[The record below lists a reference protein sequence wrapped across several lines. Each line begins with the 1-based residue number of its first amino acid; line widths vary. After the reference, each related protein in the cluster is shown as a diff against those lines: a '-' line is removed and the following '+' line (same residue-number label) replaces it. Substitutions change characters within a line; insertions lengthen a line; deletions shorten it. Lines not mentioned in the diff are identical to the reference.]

1 VEEAAVDRVELLADM
16 MGALHPDEVALGV
29 QRALQS
35 MVGGHAKLL
44 VIDYAQ
50 TRLVQLVGTSA
61 GHRESFAVDAT
72 VAGRA
77 YTTSQAQEVVD
88 EAGYRLW
95 LPLLQGA
102 HRIGVLEVRT
112 LTEITAAQ
120 RQSVDALVAVLA
132 GVLSAV
138 SLVSDAVPI
147 ARRLLPMQLA
157 AEIVWGLLPPLTF
170 ANGDVGV
177 AGILEPCYDVGG
189 DAFDYAVDGL
199 VARVALFDA
208 VGHGLAASRL
218 SSLTVAAYRNARRSG
233 LDLVA
238 SAHSIDEVLRTQ
250 APPNHFVTALLAEL
264 DLDSGRY
271 RRISA
276 GHPGELLAR
285 GGKVVRQLPAPS
297 WTPLGLGY
305 LGLRDPEVFVE
316 QLEPGD
322 HLLLYS
328 DGATEARSATGE
340 LFGAHR
346 LGEYLVKALADGLPA
361 AETMRRLV
369 SALLHYQ
376 KDQLQDDAT
385 AVLVGWR
392 TSASPS

>member
-1 VEEAAVDRVELLADM
+1 VDRVELLADM
-16 MGALHPDEVALGV
+16 MGAVRPDEVANSV
-29 QRALQS
+29 QRALENT
-35 MVGGHAKLL
+35 VGGQSQIL

-50 TRLVQLVGTSA
+50 TRLMQLVVAPTA
-61 GHRESFAVDAT
+61 HRESFAVDGT

-77 YTTSQAQEVVD
+77 YTTGQAQEVVD
-88 EAGYRLW
+88 EAGYRIW

-112 LTEITAAQ
+112 PSEITPAQ
-120 RQSVDALVAVLA
+120 RAGIEAVAAVLA
-132 GVLSAV
+132 GVLPAV
-138 SLVSDAVPI
+138 SLVSDAVSVT
-147 ARRLLPMQLA
+147 RRLSPMQLA

-170 ANGDVGV
+170 ADRDVCV

-189 DAFDYAVDGL
+189 DAFDYAVGGR

-238 SAHSIDEVLRTQ
+238 TAVSIDKVLRTQ

-264 DLDSGRY
+264 DLDTGRY

-285 GGKVVRQLPAPS
+285 GGKVIRQLAAPS

-305 LGLRDPEVFVE
+305 LELGDPEVFVE

-340 LFGAHR
+340 LFGEGR
-346 LGEYLVKALADGLPA
+346 LGDYLVKALADGLPA

-369 SALLHYQ
+369 SALLQYQ

-392 TSASPS
+392 TDATPP

>member
-1 VEEAAVDRVELLADM
+1 VEQIELLAAM
-16 MGALHPDEVALGV
+16 MGAVRPDEVASSV
-29 QRALQS
+29 QRVLEN
-35 MVGGHAKLL
+35 MVGGQSQIL

-50 TRLVQLVGTSA
+50 TCLVQLVGAPTA
-61 GHRESFAVDAT
+61 HRDSFAVDAT

-77 YTTSQAQEVVD
+77 YTTSQAQEVAD
-88 EAGYRLW
+88 EAGYRIW

-112 LTEITAAQ
+112 PSEITPAQ
-120 RQSVDALVAVLA
+120 RGGGGRPRWCVARSELGERRRVRYPPAFADAAGRRNRVGAPAAVDVCQPRCVRGWHSRAVLRR
-132 GVLSAV
+132 GR
-138 SLVSDAVPI
+138 
-147 ARRLLPMQLA
+147 RRLRLRRGRP
-157 AEIVWGLLPPLTF
+157 I
-170 ANGDVGV
+170 
-177 AGILEPCYDVGG
+177 CS
-189 DAFDYAVDGL
+189 
-199 VARVALFDA
+199 RRALRR
-208 VGHGLAASRL
+208 VGHGLTASRL

-238 SAHSIDEVLRTQ
+238 TAVSIDEVLQTQ

-285 GGKVVRQLPAPS
+285 GGKVIRQLAAPS

-305 LGLRDPEVFVE
+305 LELGDPEVFVE

-340 LFGAHR
+340 LFGEDR
-346 LGEYLVKALADGLPA
+346 LGDYLVKALADGLPA

-369 SALLHYQ
+369 SALLQYQ

-392 TSASPS
+392 TDATPP

>member
-1 VEEAAVDRVELLADM
+1 MAATVDRFEPIADLI
-16 MGALHPDEVALGV
+16 GALRPDEVAIRV

-35 MVGGHAKLL
+35 VVTGQSRVL

-50 TRLVQLVGTSA
+50 TCLVELVETAA
-61 GHRESFAVDAT
+61 GDRESFAVEAT

-77 YTTSQAQEVVD
+77 YTSGHHQNVVD

-102 HRIGVLEVRT
+102 HRIGVLEVQT
-112 LTEITAAQ
+112 PTEITPEQRSSIDTIAATLAA
-120 RQSVDALVAVLA
+120 VLVA
-132 GVLSAV
+132 G
-138 SLVSDAVPI
+138 SLVSDALPVT
-147 ARRLLPMQLA
+147 RRLLPMELA

-170 ANGDVGV
+170 VNNDVSV

-189 DAFDYAVDGL
+189 DAFDYAVNGR
-199 VARVALFDA
+199 VAHLALFDA

-218 SSLTVAAYRNARRSG
+218 SSLTLAAYRNARRGG

-238 SAHSIDEVLRTQ
+238 TALSIDTVLQAQ

-264 DLDSGRY
+264 DLESGHY

-285 GGKVVRQLPAPS
+285 GGKVIRRLAAPS

-305 LGLRDPEVFVE
+305 VNLGEPQVFVE
-316 QLEPGD
+316 PLEPGD

-328 DGATEARSATGE
+328 DGTIEARNASGE
-340 LFGAHR
+340 FFGENR
-346 LGEYLVKALADGLPA
+346 LGDFLVKALADALPV

-369 SALLHYQ
+369 HALLQYQ
-376 KDQLQDDAT
+376 QDELQDDAT
-385 AVLVGWR
+385 AVLLGWR
-392 TSASPS
+392 TSATQP

>member
-1 VEEAAVDRVELLADM
+1 MATVGRFGPLADLI
-16 MGALHPDEVALGV
+16 GALSPDEVVISV
-29 QRALQS
+29 QRAVESVVRGQS
-35 MVGGHAKLL
+35 RVL

-50 TRLVQLVGTSA
+50 TCLVQLVGTSH
-61 GHRESFAVDAT
+61 GEHESFAVEAT

-77 YTTSQAQEVVD
+77 YTTGQHQEVTD
-88 EAGYRLW
+88 EAGCRLW

-102 HRIGVLEVRT
+102 HRMGALEIQT
-112 LTEITAAQ
+112 LTDLTPEQRSSIDTIAA
-120 RQSVDALVAVLA
+120 
-132 GVLSAV
+132 VLSAV
-138 SLVSDAVPI
+138 LSAASLVSDALP
-147 ARRLLPMQLA
+147 ATRRLLPMELA

-170 ANGDVGV
+170 VNNDVSIS
-177 AGILEPCYDVGG
+177 GILEPCYDVGG
-189 DAFDYAVDGL
+189 DAFDYAVNGR
-199 VARVALFDA
+199 VAHVALFDA

-233 LDLVA
+233 LDLIA
-238 SAHSIDEVLRTQ
+238 TAHSIDAVAQAQ

-264 DLDSGRY
+264 DLDSGHY

-276 GHPGELLAR
+276 GHPGELLTR
-285 GGKVVRQLPAPS
+285 GGKVIRRLAAPS

-305 LGLRDPEVFVE
+305 LNLGEPQVFVE

-328 DGATEARSATGE
+328 DGTTEARNATGE
-340 LFGAHR
+340 LFGEHR
-346 LGEYLVKALADGLPA
+346 LGDYLVKALADDLPV

-369 SALLHYQ
+369 NALLQYQ

-392 TSASPS
+392 ASATHP

>member
-1 VEEAAVDRVELLADM
+1 VDRFEVLADM
-16 MGALHPDEVALGV
+16 IGALRPDEVTISV
-29 QRALQS
+29 QRALES
-35 MVGGHAKLL
+35 VVRGRSRVL

-50 TRLVQLVGTSA
+50 TSLVELVGTPA
-61 GHRESFAVDAT
+61 GHRESFAVEAT

-77 YTTSQAQEVVD
+77 YTTGHHQDVVD
-88 EAGYRLW
+88 EAGCRLW

-102 HRIGVLEVRT
+102 HRIGVLEIQT
-112 LTEITAAQ
+112 LTELTPAQ
-120 RQSVDALVAVLA
+120 RSSIDTIAAVLA
-132 GVLSAV
+132 AVLSAG
-138 SLVSDAVPI
+138 SLVSDALPVT
-147 ARRLLPMQLA
+147 RRLLPMEVA

-170 ANGDVGV
+170 VNNDVSV

-189 DAFDYAVDGL
+189 DAFDYAVNSR
-199 VARVALFDA
+199 VAHVALFDA

-233 LDLVA
+233 LDLA
-238 SAHSIDEVLRTQ
+238 ATAHSIDAVLQAQ

-264 DLDSGRY
+264 DLDSGHY

-285 GGKVVRQLPAPS
+285 GGKVIRRLTAPS

-305 LGLRDPEVFVE
+305 LGLGEPQVLVE
-316 QLEPGD
+316 PLEPGD

-328 DGATEARSATGE
+328 DGTTEARNATGE
-340 LFGAHR
+340 LFGENR
-346 LGEYLVKALADGLPA
+346 LGDYLVKALADALPA

-369 SALLHYQ
+369 HALLEYQ
-376 KDQLQDDAT
+376 NDQLQDDAT

-392 TSASPS
+392 TSATQP